1 MRRIVVSEFVTLD
14 GIIEAPNEWSMSYWN
29 DDIGQFKYEELFE
42 AEALLLGRATYED
55 FAAAWPNMV
64 EETGEFGVRMNSI
77 QKYVVSTTLD
87 RAEWTNSIAL
97 RDLDEVA
104 KLREQDGNSLLVG
117 GSATLI
123 QDLIKR
129 DLVDDYRLLVYPIVV
144 GKGKRLFAEGTKT
157 DLDLVE
163 ARDIGSGVTAMRYQR
178 AEPKA

>member
-64 EETGEFGVRMNSI
+64 EETGEFGVRMNGI
-77 QKYVVSTTLD
+77 QKFVVSTTLD
-87 RAEWTNSIAL
+87 QAEWTNSIAL

-104 KLREQDGNSLLVG
+104 KLKEQ
-117 GSATLI
+117 
-123 QDLIKR
+123 
-129 DLVDDYRLLVYPIVV
+129 P
-144 GKGKRLFAEGTKT
+144 GKGLIVYTHSNVERINQYYQLACGIRLISYPGNNF
-157 DLDLVE
+157 
-163 ARDIGSGVTAMRYQR
+163 YQG
-178 AEPKA
+178 A